1 MGIVGNGHGGVVVGK
16 FIKSFFA
23 DMFEEMPQWSACIM
37 GAFSSLKRL
46 RLFNGIQR
54 QHGS

>member
-16 FIKSFFA
+16 FIKSFLA
-23 DMFEEMPQWSACIM
+23 DIFDEMHQWSACIK
-37 GAFSSLKRL
+37 GEFSSLKRL
-46 RLFNGIQR
+46 RLFSGVQR

>member
-16 FIKSFFA
+16 FIKSFLA
-23 DMFEEMPQWSACIM
+23 DMFEEIHQRNACIK
-37 GAFSSLKRL
+37 GEFWCLKRL
-46 RLFNGIQR
+46 RLYGGVQR

>member
-16 FIKSFFA
+16 FIKSFLA
-23 DMFEEMPQWSACIM
+23 NIFEEMHQRNACIK
-37 GAFSSLKRL
+37 GGYSSLKWL
-46 RLFNGIQR
+46 RLYGGVQR